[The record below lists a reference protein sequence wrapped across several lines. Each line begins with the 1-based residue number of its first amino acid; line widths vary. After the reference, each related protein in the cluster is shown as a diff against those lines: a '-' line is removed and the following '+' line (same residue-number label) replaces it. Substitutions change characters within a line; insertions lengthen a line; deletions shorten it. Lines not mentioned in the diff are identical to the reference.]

1 MRSLWL
7 HPSHRWDNR
16 SSLLSVVAFDPISSL
31 CWKLGFG
38 LPHCLTQGRFLSAL
52 PVNLFAPKLVATQL
66 TCSLRDKSWVS
77 FVIITTTNIYF
88 VCPSLLVLLN
98 SCFVSTHQT
107 IALFF
112 FPWPRTN
119 YVWNVAWPWIGI
131 WGEVESLLVGIW
143 LGFSRKQEL
152 IFYSFEKHF
161 FSSFWFLVEFKKCLR
176 FCPLNN
182 LPKSLGRI
190 SLVDGEKWFEGSL
203 LY

>member
-1 MRSLWL
+1 V
-7 HPSHRWDNR
+7 HPSQICP
-16 SSLLSVVAFDPISSL
+16 SSAPVAFDPISSV

-66 TCSLRDKSWVS
+66 TCSLRGKSWVS

-98 SCFVSTHQT
+98 SCFVSTHQAITLLFSQNLEQT
-107 IALFF
+107 ISET
-112 FPWPRTN
+112 WPG
-119 YVWNVAWPWIGI
+119 P
-131 WGEVESLLVGIW
+131 ESEFEESMVPFGRDMI

-152 IFYSFEKHF
+152 ILILLRNTYKKILLRNNF